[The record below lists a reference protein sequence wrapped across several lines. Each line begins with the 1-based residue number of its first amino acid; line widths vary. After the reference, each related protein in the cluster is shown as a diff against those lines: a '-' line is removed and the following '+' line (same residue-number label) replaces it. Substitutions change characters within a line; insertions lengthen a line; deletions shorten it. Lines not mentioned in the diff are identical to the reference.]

1 MIIDRINPTES
12 TEVLIAFEMDA
23 NSEKTHALV
32 HGKDKYEVM
41 TAICELAEA
50 FCNARDVEPETLL
63 HALKWYF
70 KGAK

>member
-12 TEVLIAFEMDA
+12 TKVLLAFEADA
-23 NSEKTHALV
+23 ASDKTQMII
-32 HGKDKYEVM
+32 HGASVYEIM

-50 FCNARDVEPETLL
+50 FCNARDVDPDTVL
-63 HALKWYF
+63 HALKLYF